1 MARKMRIP
9 VNRLPRCG
17 QQIIYRL
24 HADGKTQK
32 WLAEQCK
39 TSPVTITYIILGK
52 RNPSLSLARRICQA
66 LSCSLDDIFEV

>member
-1 MARKMRIP
+1 MARKMCIS
-9 VNRLPRCG
+9 VDNLPYCG

-24 HADGKTQK
+24 HTNRKNQK

-39 TSPVTITYIILGK
+39 TSPTTITYIILGK